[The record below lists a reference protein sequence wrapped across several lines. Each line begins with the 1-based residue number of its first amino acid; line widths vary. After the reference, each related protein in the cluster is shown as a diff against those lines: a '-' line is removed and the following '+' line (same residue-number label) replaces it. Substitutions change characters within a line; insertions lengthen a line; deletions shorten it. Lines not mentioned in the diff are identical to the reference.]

1 MFIFENEKYLVS
13 FFMTFI
19 LYLQNCLFISCL
31 EMSESF
37 ELNEVSA
44 LNEFLTLVST
54 YKILK
59 ILMFLQKEWRK

>member
-19 LYLQNCLFISCL
+19 LYLQNCLFIFL
-31 EMSESF
+31 GMSESF
-37 ELNEVSA
+37 ELNEVSV
-44 LNEFLTLVST
+44 LNEFLALVST